1 MSAFDGRS
9 RFAPDFGF
17 CFGRAADFNFAASR
31 PDLAP
36 DVAPDVAPDFAPD
49 FARAFCCF
57 ARFFA
62 AIGSTP
68 ELYNSK
74 CTLQIRRDRELRR
87 ISTKNFRRRTRE
99 VSHGGTELTE
109 TKSFNR
115 IAARAEEQE
124 QEEEEEEEEE
134 D

>member
-17 CFGRAADFNFAASR
+17 CFCFCFGRAADFNFAASR
-31 PDLAP
+31 PD
-36 DVAPDVAPDFAPD
+36 VAPDVDPD

-62 AIGSTP
+62 GIGSTP

-87 ISTKNFRRRTRE
+87 ISTKNFRRQTRE
-99 VSHGGTELTE
+99 GSHGGTELTE

-115 IAARAEEQE
+115 IAARAEE
-124 QEEEEEEEEE
+124 EE
-134 D
+134 DEDEDEDEDEG

>member
-31 PDLAP
+31 PD
-36 DVAPDVAPDFAPD
+36 VAPDVAPD

-109 TKSFNR
+109 TKSFNW

-124 QEEEEEEEEE
+124 QEQEEEEE

>member
-1 MSAFDGRS
+1 MSAFDGRP

-31 PDLAP
+31 R
-36 DVAPDVAPDFAPD
+36 DVAPDVAPD

-115 IAARAEEQE
+115 IAARAEE
-124 QEEEEEEEEE
+124 EEEEEEEE
-134 D
+134 DEDED